1 MCLLFLNYAGSVLLP
16 AHFSFPYITAN
27 HHILTTSQPSARH
40 ACVPNSKVR
49 RSAGDVCTLC
59 RWCVCF
65 VCVRMRVYMYMCMC
79 TCTCVCTCTCA
90 YVHVRDVCTLC
101 NCICVPKPLST
112 VLRLRGLLTLQKDK
126 IIQSH
131 IRTHARTH
139 THRHTHKHT
148 CKTAL
153 P

>member
-1 MCLLFLNYAGSVLLP
+1 MQGVFCCLRTFLFLISQP
-16 AHFSFPYITAN
+16 T
-27 HHILTTSQPSARH
+27 TTSLPH
-40 ACVPNSKVR
+40 PNR
-49 RSAGDVCTLC
+49 QLDMRAFQTQRFDEAQGMFAPCAGG
-59 RWCVCF
+59 
-65 VCVRMRVYMYMCMC
+65 VCVLYVCA
-79 TCTCVCTCTCA
+79 CVCTCTCA